1 MAENI
6 NKKKLY
12 VEGIGDVVSV
22 VTLLLTLP
30 VISAA
35 FLNIVKNLIAL
46 IMPKNLFADSNK
58 SKVGNFVT
66 NTILPKIQIAIDN
79 IDKWATKYIDGL
91 VFVLKKIPK
100 LKTKDESELRH
111 IAITIYY
118 TITIGLLMKVAKLI
132 LYKKGLIG
140 DGAALKSIRD
150 IITNGLKL
158 GSYDLDFDDIE
169 KESDIMFSTKGLAPI
184 IKEIVDFFLK
194 QLHITEDTYN
204 HMNKNVTNETFKKHL
219 GLLHKKLNEDT
230 GDIVSMIERYIE
242 IIETLKS
249 VALSYDGDTPSLED
263 EKRNIKKQIISSK
276 GQEYFNMV
284 DELAELK
291 VRKGN
296 QSKVDALAN
305 QLGLPQLALSE
316 VTTDGGSLPEL
327 ALKGAE
333 VIDVM
338 TSSDG
343 KVHLRIKAA
352 NSTQLYDAVLV

>member
-1 MAENI
+1 M
-6 NKKKLY
+6 
-12 VEGIGDVVSV
+12 
-22 VTLLLTLP
+22 
-30 VISAA
+30 
-35 FLNIVKNLIAL
+35 
-46 IMPKNLFADSNK
+46 SNK
-58 SKVGNFVT
+58 
-66 NTILPKIQIAIDN
+66 L
-79 IDKWATKYIDGL
+79 
-91 VFVLKKIPK
+91 
-100 LKTKDESELRH
+100 
-111 IAITIYY
+111 
-118 TITIGLLMKVAKLI
+118 
-132 LYKKGLIG
+132 
-140 DGAALKSIRD
+140 
-150 IITNGLKL
+150 
-158 GSYDLDFDDIE
+158 
-169 KESDIMFSTKGLAPI
+169 
-184 IKEIVDFFLK
+184 
-194 QLHITEDTYN
+194 
-204 HMNKNVTNETFKKHL
+204 NETFKKHL

-249 VALSYDGDTPSLED
+249 VALSYGGDTPSLED

-316 VTTDGGSLPEL
+316 VTTDGSSLPEL